1 VAEGPAGTPAPG
13 RFDTAIA
20 AIDLA
25 NAEDPNEL
33 VYQGM
38 ARPKELLHS
47 EMMTEWVLRL
57 DPHADECQLLAAR
70 AHHFRRWT
78 SPRGD
83 FPDGR
88 AGYLRWRTRAKSRQ
102 AEEVGALL
110 AEHGYGPDEIER
122 VGEIIRKEHRTTDP
136 AVQTHE
142 DALCLVFL
150 DTQLTELA
158 DKLGDDEVVE
168 VLVKTIPKLSA
179 RGVEAVSQLSLS
191 PRGAELVH
199 RAVSARGNDPLA

>member
-1 VAEGPAGTPAPG
+1 MGDDTSSRPDEGRYET
-13 RFDTAIA
+13 TIA

-25 NAEDPNEL
+25 NAGDPNEL

-38 ARPKELLHS
+38 ARPKELLHG

-57 DPHADECQLLAAR
+57 DPAANEAQLLAAR

-78 SPRGD
+78 SPRSEY
-83 FPDGR
+83 PDGR
-88 AGYLRWRTRAKSRQ
+88 AGYLKWRTRAKQRQ
-102 AEEVGALL
+102 ADEVAALL
-110 AEHGYGPDEIER
+110 EEYGYDEATVAR
-122 VGEIIRKEHRTTDP
+122 VGQIIRKEHRTSDP

-150 DTQLTELA
+150 DTQLEELA

-179 RGVEAVSQLSLS
+179 RGVESVSLLSLS
-191 PRGAELVH
+191 PRGAELVA

>member
-1 VAEGPAGTPAPG
+1 MAETPIAETPAS
-13 RFDTAIA
+13 RFETAIA
-20 AIDLA
+20 AIDVA

-38 ARPKELLHS
+38 SRPKELLHG

-57 DPHADECQLLAAR
+57 DPDADEAQLLAAR

-78 SPRGD
+78 SPRSD
-83 FPDGR
+83 YPDGR
-88 AGYLRWRTRAKSRQ
+88 AGYLKWRTVAKRRQ
-102 AEEVGALL
+102 ADEVGALL
-110 AEHGYGPDEIER
+110 GEYGYDSDVIDR
-122 VGEIIRKEHRTTDP
+122 VGEIIRKEHRTSDA

-168 VLVKTIPKLSA
+168 VLVKTIPKLSQ
-179 RGVEAVSQLSLS
+179 RGVDSLGKLSLS
-191 PRGAELVH
+191 PRAVGLVT
-199 RAVSARGNDPLA
+199 RALSARVNDPLA